1 MTPAPIHIRAAL
13 PGDAATLTEL
23 AMRSKAHWGYD
34 EAFMDACR
42 PSLAI
47 HATCVQPTFVALAGD
62 AVAGFYQLEGDQVGA
77 FFVDPPFIGRGVGRA
92 LWEHLIEHAR
102 TLGLSSV
109 TILSDP
115 NAEGFYRAMGA
126 TRIGDA
132 PSDVFGPS
140 RPLPL
145 LRATITA

>member
-1 MTPAPIHIRAAL
+1 MTGVTIRAAA
-13 PGDAATLTEL
+13 PGDAATLTAL

-34 EAFMDACR
+34 EAFMEACR

-47 HATCVQPTFVALAGD
+47 HATCVQPTFVATLDD
-62 AVAGFYQLEGDQVGA
+62 AVAGFYQLEGDEVGA

-92 LWEHLIEHAR
+92 LWDHLIGHAR
-102 TLGLSSV
+102 TVGLAWV

-115 NAEGFYRAMGA
+115 NAEGFYLAMGA
-126 TRIGDA
+126 QRIGEA

-145 LRATITA
+145 LRAAVTA